1 MIIRGLLEETSGVLD
16 HSQDGSGHS
25 QVRAKYLKAA
35 SPSDSHRISW
45 PALDRDQVDPAA
57 RNSIWSCARTKWLF
71 TSSPPLSSAVTP
83 PTSLAS
89 QIFHPNSQ
97 SLPFSYHLATPICT
111 GSFRKSLRAY
121 LGRGMTWYQT
131 TANMWPARPE
141 Q

>member
-57 RNSIWSCARTKWLF
+57 RNSIWSCARTKWLC
-71 TSSPPLSSAVTP
+71 TSSPPLSCSHP
-83 PTSLAS
+83 SDIPRISNLSS
-89 QIFHPNSQ
+89 QFC
-97 SLPFSYHLATPICT
+97 LPFSHHLATPICT
-111 GSFRKSLRAY
+111 RSFRKPLRAY
-121 LGRGMTWYQT
+121 LGRGMTWYQKIV
-131 TANMWPARPE
+131 NMRPARPE

>member
-35 SPSDSHRISW
+35 SPSDSLRISW

-57 RNSIWSCARTKWLF
+57 QNSIWSCARTKWSC

-89 QIFHPNSQ
+89 QIFHPNSVYL
-97 SLPFSYHLATPICT
+97 SRTTSPHLSARGRSASPFVLI
-111 GSFRKSLRAY
+111 
-121 LGRGMTWYQT
+121 WVVV
-131 TANMWPARPE
+131 
-141 Q
+141 